1 LITSNLKF
9 KTVDKDRLFYD
20 RYQYSASIPLKEANA
35 LRSELSHESIDRIIE
50 RRRAYWSTIPHRI
63 NRVID
68 PETVDRLH
76 QICDFLLSVTDEY
89 KLVFYYNH
97 WLTIYT
103 NDLALLDRVDALD
116 YIDFKNYSRVNVN
129 RPRDTIVLKNSKH
142 TKRSYFREFAITHHE
157 KDILTNFFTNQQ
169 DYIKI
174 SPGLR
179 DWMKRGRV
187 HNYVFDYFFI
197 DYSDDQW
204 LTMLSLVR
212 PGLIRKTVEIL
223 QVNN

>member
-9 KTVDKDRLFYD
+9 KTVEKDRLFYD
-20 RYQYSASIPLKEANA
+20 QYQYSVSIPLKEANA
-35 LRSELSHESIDRIIE
+35 LRKELSHESIDRVLE
-50 RRRAYWSTIPHRI
+50 RRQAYWATIPHRQH
-63 NRVID
+63 RVINQD
-68 PETVDRLH
+68 DIDRLH
-76 QICDFLLSVTDEY
+76 RVCDFLLSDTDEY

-103 NDLALLDRVDALD
+103 NSLALLDRVDTLD
-116 YIDFKNYSRVNVN
+116 YIDIKNHSRVNVN
-129 RPRDTIVLKNSKH
+129 RPRDTIILKNPKH
-142 TKRSYFREFAITHHE
+142 TKRSYFREFAITNHE
-157 KDILTNFFTNQQ
+157 KDIITNFLTNQR

-179 DWMKRGRV
+179 DWMKRGRL

-212 PGLIRKTVEIL
+212 PGLIRKTVKIL
-223 QVNN
+223 QAK

>member
-1 LITSNLKF
+1 
-9 KTVDKDRLFYD
+9 V
-20 RYQYSASIPLKEANA
+20 SIPLKEANA
-35 LRSELSHESIDRIIE
+35 LRKELSHESIDRIIQ
-50 RRRAYWSTIPHRI
+50 RRRDQNWSTIPHRI
-63 NRVID
+63 HRVIE

-76 QICDFLLSVTDEY
+76 QICDFLLSVTHEY

-103 NDLALLDRVDALD
+103 NDLELLQQVDALD
-116 YIDFKNYSRVNVN
+116 YIDVKNHSQVRVD
-129 RPRDTIVLKNSKH
+129 RPRDTIVLKNPKH
-142 TKRSYFREFAITHHE
+142 TKRSYFREFAITNHDKE
-157 KDILTNFFTNQQ
+157 VLVNFFNNQQ

-179 DWMKRGRV
+179 DWMKRGRI

-212 PGLIRKTVEIL
+212 PGLIRKTVKIL
-223 QVNN
+223 QDK